1 MATTTLPA
9 TRQRLAPIA
18 VSAWAVAL
26 FWTFYGAHDWTEI
39 AMGVAG
45 ITVATGLVFGLLA
58 PRALRRNSAPGW
70 SVGLGVMAVLTTMP
84 AFSSGVPLI
93 LGAGAA
99 VLGSSSRTAERRS
112 GMAITGLVLGVI
124 AVLGYLAIYIG
135 DGVFLGHTGFLVD

>member
-9 TRQRLAPIA
+9 TRQHLAPIA

-39 AMGVAG
+39 AIAVAA
-45 ITVATGLVFGLLA
+45 ITVTTGLVFGLVV
-58 PRALRRNSAPGW
+58 PRALRRHCAPGW
-70 SVGLGVMAVLTTMP
+70 SVGLGVLAVLTTMP

-93 LGAGAA
+93 LGVGAA
-99 VLGSSSRTAERRS
+99 VLGNSSRTAERRS

-124 AVLGYLAIYIG
+124 AVLGYLAIYVG
-135 DGVFLGHTGFLVD
+135 DGVFLGHSGFLFD